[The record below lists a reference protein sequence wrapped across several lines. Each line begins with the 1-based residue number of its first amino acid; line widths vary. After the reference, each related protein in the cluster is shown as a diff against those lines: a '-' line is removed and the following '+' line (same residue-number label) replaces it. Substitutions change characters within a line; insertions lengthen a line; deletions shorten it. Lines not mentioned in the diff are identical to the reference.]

1 MEDEEEQ
8 MVEESYQIYLLKK
21 AEKEKEKSLILAQKN
36 AHVIWSKLL
45 RVFLKMNIQIFM

>member
-21 AEKEKEKSLILAQKN
+21 AEKEKSLTLAQKN
-36 AHVIWSKLL
+36 AHVI
-45 RVFLKMNIQIFM
+45 

>member
-21 AEKEKEKSLILAQKN
+21 AEKEKAKRKKFNTSPE
-36 AHVIWSKLL
+36 
-45 RVFLKMNIQIFM
+45 